1 MAKRWSDGQKL
12 HTRLAYRVR
21 LLNKWKPNNYPKVYG
36 VSVAD
41 ECHDKH
47 MIVILNKNFIS
58 NKVQNYFLSFFSIK
72 N

>member
-1 MAKRWSDGQKL
+1 MESEGRWMAKLWSDGQKL

-41 ECHDKH
+41 GWMERLR
-47 MIVILNKNFIS
+47 ILTG
-58 NKVQNYFLSFFSIK
+58 KVCMVRFAE
-72 N
+72 